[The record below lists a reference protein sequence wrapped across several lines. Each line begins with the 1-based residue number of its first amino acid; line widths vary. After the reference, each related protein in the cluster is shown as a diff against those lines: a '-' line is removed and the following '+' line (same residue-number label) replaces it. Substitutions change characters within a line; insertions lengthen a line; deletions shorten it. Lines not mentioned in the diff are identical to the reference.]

1 MANDNTNTRSTLEWL
16 SSLPVCILLLLVVI
30 FSTSSDLHNR
40 VLHLGDHF
48 WPGYYKLRT
57 DPVPPNCD
65 PNIDVEAKVQERL
78 NQPQEDDLG
87 LGLDLLD
94 SAPPDASMIR
104 SSIENARQDCIN
116 QFAGYEETKSRITPA
131 VKTFRAVEQFIA
143 DIIALGLVSQ
153 KFILII
159 TIVICAMTATLT
171 HHHIGLRPIVNR
183 LDHYHAT
190 IGQIVAN
197 GVLLAS
203 ALAFRHLAH
212 SDGSKMAPDVA
223 LTHDMWVVGFGLM
236 LLASIIAFFRPKKGI
251 ESGGNIK
258 TAGLAIPLYANMAI
272 FAALFF
278 FTNGHYAGIG
288 IYLDKLMD
296 LSELF
301 LGIGLYVWIGMMLK
315 ETRFASLVLDL
326 FKPWKMSPE
335 ILTCLIV
342 ILAAVPTAYTGGS
355 GIFVLAAGAL
365 IYHELRAAGA
375 RRQLAM
381 AATAMSGSMGVVL
394 RPCLLVVVVA
404 FMNREVTTSQL
415 YGWGLYVFL
424 MSSTLFFILCLT
436 VNRQQKSELAPISE
450 ALPKTLAALRPL
462 LPYILIMVG
471 VTLFYKYPLDTN
483 LDEFSA
489 SRILPVMMLLMIIYE
504 HITKPLMRSDDGKT
518 QVPHKGVEAAVRHA
532 TNNTSAEIGALLIL
546 IGCTIAF
553 GGMVER
559 SGVMDVFPR
568 AFDSPWAAMC
578 MLVVVLII
586 MGMLMEPFGAVV
598 LCSTTIAP
606 IAYKSGIDPVH
617 FWMVTLVSFELG
629 YLSPPV
635 ALNQLLARQVI
646 GEAEM
651 AASVEDTKGGNF
663 YQRHERILLP
673 LITMTIV
680 LLVVSF
686 GTLAY
691 MEL

>member
-1 MANDNTNTRSTLEWL
+1 MATDIKTTRSTLEWL

-30 FSTSSDLHNR
+30 FSTSSDIHNR

-57 DPVPPNCD
+57 DPVPPSCD
-65 PNIDVEAKVQERL
+65 PNINVEQKVQERL
-78 NQPQEDDLG
+78 SKSDSDE
-87 LGLDLLD
+87 LGLDLLE
-94 SAPPDASMIR
+94 SAPVDESMIR
-104 SSIENARQDCIN
+104 SSIENAKQDCIT
-116 QFAGYEETKSRITPA
+116 QFAAYKENTERITPA
-131 VKTFRAVEQFIA
+131 VKAFRAVEQFIA
-143 DIIALGLVSQ
+143 SVIGLGLVSQ
-153 KFILII
+153 KFILIF
-159 TIVICAMTATLT
+159 TIVICAMTASLT
-171 HHHIGLRPIVNR
+171 HHHIALRPIVNMV
-183 LDHYHAT
+183 DHYHAT
-190 IGQIVAN
+190 IAQVVGN
-197 GVLLAS
+197 GILLTS

-212 SDGSKMAPDVA
+212 SDGSKMEPDVA
-223 LTHDMWVVGFGLM
+223 LTHDMWVVGFACM
-236 LLASIIAFFRPKKGI
+236 LIASIIAVFRPKKDI
-251 ESGGNIK
+251 EPGGDAK
-258 TAGLAIPLYANMAI
+258 HAGLCFPLYTTMAL
-272 FAALFF
+272 FSALFF
-278 FTNGHYAGIG
+278 FPNGHFAGIG

-301 LGIGLYVWIGMMLK
+301 LGIGLYVWIGMLLK
-315 ETRFASLVLDL
+315 ETRFAHLVLEL
-326 FKPWKMSPE
+326 FKPWKLSPE
-335 ILTCLIV
+335 ILTCFIV

-415 YGWGLYVFL
+415 YGWGFYVFL

-436 VNRQQKSELAPISE
+436 INRQQKSELAPVSE
-450 ALPKTLAALRPL
+450 ALPKMLAALKPL
-462 LPYILIMVG
+462 TPYILIMVG
-471 VTLFYKYPLDTN
+471 VTLFYKYPLDTH

-489 SRILPVMMLLMIIYE
+489 SRILPIMMILMIIYE
-504 HITKPLMRSDDGKT
+504 HITKPLMPSEDGKT
-518 QVPHKGVEAAVRHA
+518 FGPHKGFEPAIRHA
-532 TNNTSAEIGALLIL
+532 TNHTSSEIGALLIL
-546 IGCTIAF
+546 VGCTIAF

-559 SGVMDVFPR
+559 SGVMDVFPK
-568 AFDSPWAAMC
+568 AFDSAWTAMI
-578 MLVVVLII
+578 LIVIVLII

-598 LCSTTIAP
+598 LCSSTIAP
-606 IAYKSGIDPVH
+606 IGYLSGIDPVH

-651 AASVEDTKGGNF
+651 AAAAEDTKDGNF

-680 LLVVSF
+680 LIVVAF
-686 GTLAY
+686 GPLAY
-691 MEL
+691 QGK